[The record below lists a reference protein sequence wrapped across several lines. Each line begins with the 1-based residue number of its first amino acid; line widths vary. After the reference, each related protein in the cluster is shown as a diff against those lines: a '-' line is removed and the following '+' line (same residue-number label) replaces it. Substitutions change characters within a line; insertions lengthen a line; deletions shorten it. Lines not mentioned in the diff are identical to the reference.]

1 MIINSNI
8 LWIIYFIVWGT
19 SIFVVADIKKTP
31 KILMP
36 ILVGIGVIMTIGL
49 LMLDLR
55 TMIIST
61 IVAVLTSGNYIL
73 EAYRSLNRKVY
84 TQ

>member
-8 LWIIYFIVWGT
+8 LWIIYFLVWGT
-19 SIFVVADIKKTP
+19 SIFVAADIKKTP

-49 LMLDLR
+49 LIVDLR
-55 TMIIST
+55 TMVISF

-73 EAYRSLNRKVY
+73 SVYKSLNRKVY
-84 TQ
+84 T